1 MNNNLTYIQ
10 YSRKSS
16 ESKERQALSIPE
28 QKAEC
33 RKIEDGL
40 NLKVTYR
47 LEESRSAYKPNNR
60 PEFDKMISLIESGE
74 SNAILT
80 WKPDRLCRNPK
91 EGGYLLQLLQDGV
104 LKEIRCP
111 DGDVYSPDSDHLI
124 LQIHFGMANQ
134 YSRNLS
140 KNVKRSNSY
149 KFHTSKR
156 WLGPAKPGYLNS
168 LNISKKEKQIIVDE
182 VRFDILQK
190 GMRMILSG
198 SYTPMEILQKI
209 NKEWSYRTR
218 KTEKQGGKPLT
229 KSSWYRILA
238 DPYYYGLMV
247 RKEGE
252 EFGSHQSMISKDEFQ
267 KIQIILGRKGN
278 PRMSKHQFAF
288 KEVLKCGECGGS
300 VTAEERWQIICPR
313 CKTKFHR
320 AKNTIVCKS
329 CGIEIEKMKNPKILH
344 YIHYHCTKKVNPNC
358 TQGSIPLNVLENQ
371 IDEQLKAIE
380 IKEQFKDW
388 AIKHLNE
395 LNENEVVERHTVR
408 NNTQEALGDTV
419 KRLDNL
425 TRLLYLS
432 TKRRSKSYN
441 GRGIHKP
448 KKTTT

>member
-1 MNNNLTYIQ
+1 
-10 YSRKSS
+10 
-16 ESKERQALSIPE
+16 
-28 QKAEC
+28 
-33 RKIEDGL
+33 
-40 NLKVTYR
+40 
-47 LEESRSAYKPNNR
+47 
-60 PEFDKMISLIESGE
+60 
-74 SNAILT
+74 
-80 WKPDRLCRNPK
+80 
-91 EGGYLLQLLQDGV
+91 
-104 LKEIRCP
+104 
-111 DGDVYSPDSDHLI
+111 
-124 LQIHFGMANQ
+124 
-134 YSRNLS
+134 
-140 KNVKRSNSY
+140 
-149 KFHTSKR
+149 
-156 WLGPAKPGYLNS
+156 
-168 LNISKKEKQIIVDE
+168 
-182 VRFDILQK
+182 
-190 GMRMILSG
+190 
-198 SYTPMEILQKI
+198 
-209 NKEWSYRTR
+209 
-218 KTEKQGGKPLT
+218 
-229 KSSWYRILA
+229 
-238 DPYYYGLMV
+238 
-247 RKEGE
+247 
-252 EFGSHQSMISKDEFQ
+252 
-267 KIQIILGRKGN
+267 
-278 PRMSKHQFAF
+278 MSKHQFAF